1 MITPRQETSRSR
13 SQVLAEDV
21 PDGSFGGARVVAR
34 PRRSHDEPL
43 PDPLAAEHWQQLLD
57 ALTRPH
63 TPSNRHAVTPGM
75 CQPAPATAPRRA
87 A

>member
-1 MITPRQETSRSR
+1 MITPRQETSR

-63 TPSNRHAVTPGM
+63 TPSNRPAVTPGM
-75 CQPAPATAPRRA
+75 CNPNPAVSNRKA